1 MLVIMS
7 AATNELKQKPS
18 FIRFGSFF
26 LGTNT
31 YGSLTGVFDG
41 LSVAGPQSSVSIRH
55 SRSYRRVGAR

>member
-26 LGTNT
+26 LERIPMGPDRVVWQVF
-31 YGSLTGVFDG
+31 GRRSPVFGHHSVRSL
-41 LSVAGPQSSVSIRH
+41 L
-55 SRSYRRVGAR
+55 